1 MPLSSTASRFFNRL
15 LSVGADPADPPD
27 LRQRKRLFVGTIWG
41 IVFGDSFTLPFLVA
55 QGALQ
60 LAVPLTITIL
70 VFLGLLASMHLRP
83 ALFSTCVHV
92 LCSFSILNILSTALL
107 FGGIITGGFVFIPGM
122 LIPMIALIMLGPRA
136 GKFWLGAFLSQSLL
150 WQCCR
155 IGYRPAMC

>member
-15 LSVGADPADPPD
+15 LSAGADPADSPD
-27 LRQRKRLFVGTIWG
+27 LRQRKRLFVGVIWG
-41 IVFGDSFTLPFLVA
+41 IVFLDIFALPFLVA

-60 LAVPLTITIL
+60 LAAPLAITIL
-70 VFLGLLASMHLRP
+70 VFLGVLASLHLRP
-83 ALFSTCVHV
+83 ALFSICVHV
-92 LCSFSILNILSTALL
+92 LCSFSILSILSTALL
-107 FGGIITGGFVFIPGM
+107 FGGIITGGFAFIPGV
-122 LIPMIALIMLGPRA
+122 LIPMIALLMLGPRA